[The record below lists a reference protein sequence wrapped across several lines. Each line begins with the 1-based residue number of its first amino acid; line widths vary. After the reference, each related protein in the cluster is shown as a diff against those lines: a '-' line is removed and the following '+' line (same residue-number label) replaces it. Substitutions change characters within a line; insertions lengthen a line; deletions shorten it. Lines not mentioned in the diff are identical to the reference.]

1 MGSKKMLNKPLEAGA
16 ERGWKVGRQHIEVE
30 DLILVSLHH
39 VSKGSWQPQFR
50 LRRDVA

>member
-1 MGSKKMLNKPLEAGA
+1 MSKKLLEVDA
-16 ERGWKVGRQHIEVE
+16 ERSWEVGIQHIKVE

-50 LRRDVA
+50 LRRDVV